1 MSYQYLEIKSRD
13 KGVVHLFLNRPE
25 IHNAFDEVLIEEL
38 THFFEHAK
46 GDRTV
51 EMVVLGG
58 NGRSF
63 CAGADLNWMKKMVNY
78 SPEENLADSRK
89 LAKMLDTM
97 NDFPKPLIARVNG
110 AVMGG
115 GVGLVSTCDYVIAV
129 ERAFFA
135 LSEVRLGI
143 LPAVISPFVIRKMGE
158 SAARASFLSGTRISS
173 SKAQNFGLVHEV
185 VATEEELDAAVAHQI
200 NELNLCGPRARLMA
214 KDLIRNLTDKSKSHE
229 ELVEMACHLISEV
242 RVSEEGQAGMN
253 ALLNKE
259 KAPWVQS

>member
-13 KGVVHLFLNRPE
+13 KGVVHLYLNRPE

-46 GDRTV
+46 DDATV

-115 GVGLVSTCDYVIAV
+115 GVGLVSTCDYVIAI

-143 LPAVISPFVIRKMGE
+143 LPAVISPFV
-158 SAARASFLSGTRISS
+158 
-173 SKAQNFGLVHEV
+173 
-185 VATEEELDAAVAHQI
+185 
-200 NELNLCGPRARLMA
+200 
-214 KDLIRNLTDKSKSHE
+214 
-229 ELVEMACHLISEV
+229 
-242 RVSEEGQAGMN
+242 
-253 ALLNKE
+253 
-259 KAPWVQS
+259 

>member
-1 MSYQYLEIKSRD
+1 MSYQYLEMKKND
-13 KGVVHLFLNRPE
+13 QGAVHLYLNRPE
-25 IHNAFDEVLIEEL
+25 IHNAFDEVLIAEL
-38 THFFEHAK
+38 TDFFEKAK
-46 GDRTV
+46 DDATI
-51 EMVVLGG
+51 EMVVLAG

-78 SPEENLADSRK
+78 STEENLADSRK
-89 LAKMLDTM
+89 LAKMLTTM

-143 LPAVISPFVIRKMGE
+143 LPAVISPFVIRKIGE
-158 SAARASFLSGTRISS
+158 SAARATFLSGARISCE
-173 SKAQNFGLVHEV
+173 KAVNYGLVHEV
-185 VATEEELDAAVAHQI
+185 VSDEDKLDEAVQKHIKELRQA
-200 NELNLCGPRARLMA
+200 GPRARLMA
-214 KDLIRNLTDKSKSHE
+214 KDLIKVLTSPGKTQE
-229 ELVEMACHLISEV
+229 ELINTACHLISEV
-242 RVSEEGQAGMN
+242 RISDEGQAGMN

-259 KAPWVQS
+259 KAPWAK